1 MLDGSTVFAGTDA
14 LVATLQRAGEPWTF
28 GIDPLRLGDFLAARG
43 LALAAD
49 AGAADY
55 RMRYLGDAMRGYE
68 FYRAALAEVP
78 SPVAARP

>member
-1 MLDGSTVFAGTDA
+1 MNSSASIFAGPGFSDLARGDA
-14 LVATLQRAGEPWTF
+14 LSG
-28 GIDPLRLGDFLAARG
+28 
-43 LALAAD
+43 AAD

-78 SPVAARP
+78 SPEAARP